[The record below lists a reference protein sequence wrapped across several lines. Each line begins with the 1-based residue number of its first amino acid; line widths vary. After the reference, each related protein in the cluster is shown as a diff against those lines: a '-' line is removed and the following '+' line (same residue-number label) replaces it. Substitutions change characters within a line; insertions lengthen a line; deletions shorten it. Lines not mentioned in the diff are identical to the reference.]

1 MDLDKEF
8 KSYLDQVIANDDRR
22 AFDLASMELFAKL
35 NNGPA
40 GLATHGYG

>member
-1 MDLDKEF
+1 LDLDKEF